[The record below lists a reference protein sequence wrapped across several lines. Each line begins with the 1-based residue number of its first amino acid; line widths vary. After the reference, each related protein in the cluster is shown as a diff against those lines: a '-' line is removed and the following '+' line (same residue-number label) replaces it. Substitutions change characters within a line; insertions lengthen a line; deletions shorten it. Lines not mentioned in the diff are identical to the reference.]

1 MPPDTTTRVAR
12 TSTILNLGE
21 SVWQAVLSPMRHL
34 EARGFQDFAKIAK
47 EFPGLVVGAAD
58 FGRCAKHDNFRSPE
72 SKSPESRS
80 PKFGSLRDRSQDR
93 WEFAR

>member
-34 EARGFQDFAKIAK
+34 EARGFPDFAKIAK
-47 EFPGLVVGAAD
+47 EFPGLVVGPPISGGA
-58 FGRCAKHDNFRSPE
+58 RKHDTQVNTTIRSPE
-72 SKSPESRS
+72 VQVSKFRP
-80 PKFGSLRDRSQDR
+80 LRDRSQDR